1 MLITFMLYAS
11 EMALF
16 SMPMFF
22 VNYIVIIVFS
32 KYLNATDYIY
42 NFFFNCETM
51 CLCIGC

>member
-22 VNYIVIIVFS
+22 VNYIVFS

-42 NFFFNCETM
+42 NFFLIVR
-51 CLCIGC
+51 LCVCV